1 MSETPKLCQSCA
13 AIVEESGLHFVECG
27 GIQNGLK
34 TSPTVWRLRPKNEA
48 IREAQITKDLQRL
61 SEVERK
67 LNQLREALEKI
78 SNLSST
84 TCLSFE
90 VDMAKARK
98 ILEEMEE
105 TKPHQKWWEVLEE
118 TE

>member
-1 MSETPKLCQSCA
+1 MSDTPKLCESCA

-61 SEVERK
+61 SEALAS
-67 LNQLREALEKI
+67 LNKWRECAVRLAGSIALAPVVPTN
-78 SNLSST
+78 S
-84 TCLSFE
+84 
-90 VDMAKARK
+90 MKAALAEFDRLK
-98 ILEEMEE
+98 EES
-105 TKPHQKWWEVLEE
+105 K
-118 TE
+118 